1 MLLDGVGS
9 APLADSL
16 VEGLRRAGRVVLRV
30 HAEDFQRPAG
40 ERYAWGREDV
50 EALRTSWLDAQ
61 ALEREVLRRSTT
73 GTYLP
78 ALRDAARDRSARRV
92 PEPVP
97 VGAVLLVDGVF
108 LLGKTLSAEL
118 ALHIA
123 LSPAA
128 LVRRGVPAWQ
138 LPAFADYD
146 AINRPRAAC
155 NVLVRAE
162 DPLRPAVELR
172 MR

>member
-1 MLLDGVGS
+1 MLVDGVGS

-16 VEGLRRAGRVVLRV
+16 VDGLRRVGRVALRV

-61 ALEREVLRRSTT
+61 ALEREVLRRSVS

-78 ALRDAARDRSARRV
+78 ALRDRVRDRSSRRA

-97 VGAVLLVDGVF
+97 AGAVVLVDGIF
-108 LLGKTLSAEL
+108 LLGKGFSAEL
-118 ALHIA
+118 VVHIA
-123 LSPAA
+123 LSQAA
-128 LVRRGVPAWQ
+128 LVRRDVPDWQ

-146 AINRPRAAC
+146 AIERPRSVC
-155 NVLVRAE
+155 DVLVRAE
-162 DPLRPAVELR
+162 DPRRPAVELR
-172 MR
+172 GG